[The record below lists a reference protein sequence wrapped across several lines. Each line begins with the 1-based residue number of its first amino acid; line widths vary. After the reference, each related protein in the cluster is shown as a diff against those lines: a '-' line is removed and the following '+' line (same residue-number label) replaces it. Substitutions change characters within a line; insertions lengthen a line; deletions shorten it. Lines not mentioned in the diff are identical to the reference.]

1 MQLVT
6 PGIGLV
12 FWMLLSFSIVLF
24 ILKKFAW
31 KPILSALKEREE
43 SIQES
48 LNLAKRAKEEMSQ
61 LKADNEKIVAQA
73 KVERD
78 NLLREARDIKDKII
92 NEAKEQAKIEANKI
106 IDSAKADIENQKA
119 LAINQIKQQVVELS
133 VGIAEKVLRRQFAD
147 SSAQKQ
153 FASEALGDVSFK

>member
-6 PGIGLV
+6 PALGLI
-12 FWMLLSFSIVLF
+12 FWMLLSFSIVLI

-48 LNLAKRAKEEMSQ
+48 LDSAKRAKEEMAQ
-61 LKADNEKIVAQA
+61 LKADNEKIITEA

-78 NLLREARDIKDKII
+78 LLLKEAREMKDKIV
-92 NEAKEQAKIEANKI
+92 NEAKEGAKIEANKI
-106 IDSAKADIENQKA
+106 IDAAKADIENQKA
-119 LAINQIKQQVVELS
+119 LAINQIKLQVIDISIE
-133 VGIAEKVLRRQFAD
+133 IAEKVLRRQFTD
-147 SSAQKQ
+147 STVQKK
-153 FASEALGDVSFK
+153 FAKEVLTEVNFN